1 MSTIESTLPPGETLR
16 PPSRW
21 QTIQRTLRSWLTTW
35 EIYPILLASG
45 FLHFYQPGI
54 TEFDQD
60 QSALFGL
67 ARNAVLHG
75 LLPATSNTAS
85 IQIVN
90 PPFAIYLLMIPAAIS
105 ANPLGGAILVAS
117 LNVLSALLTYV
128 FVRRY
133 FGRVA
138 GTIAAFLFGTA
149 AVPLGYSR
157 FIWQPNM
164 MAPFIVLFFFALF
177 WGVVEHR
184 KGWLFPALLL
194 LGILT
199 QMHEMM
205 ALLAAPLLLAVV
217 FAPQTIRWRDLAL
230 GLLSLLVIFSTYL
243 AYLVVTHF
251 HDITVLLSTSKQP
264 AYFDPLAFTYYR
276 DFFSPYNTLSVPS
289 DPHTLIYH
297 LLPVLVWLRRFMLLL
312 VVAGFVVALI
322 KILLGFR
329 LFAGMHTGSEKT
341 KTGETN
347 EVAAQNG
354 SPRSLIARWWSA
366 VLPSPLA
373 CGLIL
378 LLVWQAVFLLV
389 LSRHSRSVPLVFH
402 YLLAVMPGPF
412 IMVGIFVGSLA
423 GWLHTQRQWWRHV
436 RFVLYL
442 FMSLILIAQFAG
454 STAWLLDQVNQQNQV
469 VANHHSLSSL
479 QRAMG
484 TADLLARQQHL
495 SHVYVTS
502 DMYTQTAL
510 QYLAAQM
517 QTPTTVFDESRCLIL
532 PNSADG
538 PAVLLVGPG
547 DALTPALL
555 ARYGSMIEQPSQN
568 VAPFHLYI
576 VQSVLSSS
584 TFGTGQT
591 FTHELQALDGRL
603 QHINIAQGA
612 FLTAA
617 WSLLK
622 NEPAAYGTSYVY
634 SFSVVLGEA
643 SRQGQLAKTIQS
655 QCSLSSLRAGD
666 ELVVAFPINVNAAVP
681 PSVNIAAQFHIQQP
695 VTLAMGP
702 FHLETFTT
710 QWVQHAALRT
720 ASGRL
725 SVTLKS

>member
-1 MSTIESTLPPGETLR
+1 MSTIETTPPPDETLR
-16 PPSRW
+16 RPSLR

-35 EIYPILLASG
+35 EIYPILLAAS
-45 FLHFYQPGI
+45 FLHFYQLGI

-90 PPFAIYLLMIPAAIS
+90 PPISIFLLMIPAAIS

-117 LNVLSALLTYV
+117 LNVLAALLTYV

-138 GTIAAFLFGTA
+138 GTMAALLFGTA
-149 AVPLGYSR
+149 SAPLGYSR

-194 LGILT
+194 LGILA

-205 ALLAAPLLLAVV
+205 ALLAVPLLLAVV

-230 GLLSLLVIFSTYL
+230 GLLSLLVVFSTYL
-243 AYLVVTHF
+243 AYLFATHL
-251 HDITVLLSTSKQP
+251 HDVIVLLSTSKQP
-264 AYFDPLAFTYYR
+264 TYFDPLAFTYYR

-289 DPHTLIYH
+289 DPHTLIFR
-297 LLPVLVWLRRFMLLL
+297 LLPVLLWLRRFMLLL
-312 VVAGFVVALI
+312 VIAGFVTALV

-329 LFAGMHTGSEKT
+329 FFGGSHAGHEHTEESKT
-341 KTGETN
+341 KE
-347 EVAAQNG
+347 AAEKN
-354 SPRSLIARWWSA
+354 SPWSRIGRWWRA

-378 LLVWQAVFLLV
+378 LLVWQAIFLLV

-412 IMVGIFVGSLA
+412 ILVGIFTGSLA
-423 GWLHTQRQWWRHV
+423 GWLYEQRQLWRHV
-436 RFVLYL
+436 RFALYL
-442 FMSLILIAQFAG
+442 FMGLILIAQFAG
-454 STAWLLDQVNQQNQV
+454 STAGLLDQVNQQDQV
-469 VANHHSLSSL
+469 IANHHSLSSL

-495 SHVYVTS
+495 SHVYVS
-502 DMYTQTAL
+502 SNMYTQTAL

-517 QTPTTVFDESRCLIL
+517 QTPTTVFDESRCLVL
-532 PNSADG
+532 PNSSDG

-555 ARYGSMIEQPSQN
+555 APYGSVVEQPNQD

-576 VQSVLSSS
+576 VQSAPSPS
-584 TFGTGQT
+584 TFGTDQT
-591 FTHELQALDGRL
+591 FTHELSSLDGRL
-603 QHINIAQGA
+603 QRIDVSHSI

-617 WSLLK
+617 WTLLK
-622 NEPAAYGTSYVY
+622 NEPAVYGTGYVY
-634 SFSVVLGEA
+634 GFSVALTNA
-643 SRQGQLAKTIQS
+643 QTIQS
-655 QCSLSSLRAGD
+655 QCSLTALRAGD
-666 ELVVAFPINVNAAVP
+666 ELVVAFPVNGDAAI
-681 PSVNIAAQFHIQQP
+681 PSSVDVTAQFHIQQP
-695 VTLAMGP
+695 VILTMGP
-702 FHLETFTT
+702 FRLETFTT

-720 ASGRL
+720 ASGGL
-725 SVTLKS
+725 SVTLNS